1 MQEGRILVQNAIESH
16 RFGPYTLQ
24 AAIAAVHSEAE
35 TAASTDWPQIVGLYN
50 VLLRTNP
57 SPVIELNRA
66 VAVAMASG
74 PADGLTLIDEILE
87 RGDLRDYY
95 LAHSARAELCKQ
107 LGRTA
112 DAIQSYRRALELAGP
127 EPARRFLERRLRDL
141 RA

>member
-35 TAASTDWPQIVGLYN
+35 TAASTDWPPIVGLYN